1 MPALLESIV
10 ISVASVFVLSL
21 LSLLFE
27 SIRAT
32 LFYKRTEY
40 DLMHY
45 AWRIK
50 PGDPGGSQTWE
61 IQWEDHRLTLSV
73 AHVENHRLEGVI
85 FTRNNANEEKFDMLT
100 TSDSFKPLFQK
111 ELYFKLH
118 SIIYTWG
125 CEDVARGNAT
135 LTLRFVFRRRRW

>member
-1 MPALLESIV
+1 MPTLIENLL
-10 ISVASVFVLSL
+10 ISVASVFLLSL
-21 LSLLFE
+21 LALLFE

-45 AWRIK
+45 TWRVLST
-50 PGDPGGSQTWE
+50 DPGESQTWE

-73 AHVENHRLEGVI
+73 ARVENHRLEGVI
-85 FTRNNANEEKFDMLT
+85 FTRNNANEEKFEALT
-100 TSDSFKPLFQK
+100 TSDSFKPLFEK

-118 SIIYTWG
+118 SIIYTRS
-125 CEDVARGNAT
+125 CDDVGKGNAT
-135 LTLRFVFRRRRW
+135 YTLRFVFRRRRW

>member
-1 MPALLESIV
+1 MPALLENII
-10 ISVASVFVLSL
+10 ISVASVFVVSL
-21 LSLLFE
+21 LTLLFE

-45 AWRIK
+45 AWRIT
-50 PGDPGGSQTWE
+50 PRDPGCAQMWE
-61 IQWEDHRLTLSV
+61 IQWDDHRLTLSV
-73 AHVENHRLEGVI
+73 ARVENHRLEGVI

-100 TSDSFKPLFQK
+100 TSDSFKPLFRK

-118 SIIYTWG
+118 SIIYTLG
-125 CEDVARGNAT
+125 CDDPGKGNAT
-135 LTLRFVFRRRRW
+135 FTLRFVFRRRRW